1 MLTTKQQDEKIKII
15 KRKIYDIIG
24 DEILEEQNKKGDL
37 LLVAGAMQA
46 VVVELYKSKIGND
59 SAARLYYTIADRLV
73 DPRTD

>member
-59 SAARLYYTIADRLV
+59 SAAMLYYTIADRLV

>member
-46 VVVELYKSKIGND
+46 VVVELHKSKIGNE
-59 SAARLYYTIADRLV
+59 SAAMLYYTIADRLV

>member
-59 SAARLYYTIADRLV
+59 SAAMLYYTIADRCPKV
-73 DPRTD
+73 

>member
-1 MLTTKQQDEKIKII
+1 MLTIKQQDEKIRSI

-24 DEILEEQNKKGDL
+24 DEILEEQNRKGDL

-59 SAARLYYTIADRLV
+59 SAAMLYYTIADKLV

>member
-1 MLTTKQQDEKIKII
+1 MLTIKQQDQKVRSI

-24 DEILEEQNKKGDL
+24 DEIIEEQNKKGDL

-46 VVVELYKSKIGND
+46 VVVELYKSKIGNE
-59 SAARLYYTIADRLV
+59 SAAMLYYTIADRLV

>member
-59 SAARLYYTIADRLV
+59 SAAMLYYTIADKLV

>member
-59 SAARLYYTIADRLV
+59 SAAMLYYTIADRLV
-73 DPRTD
+73 DSRTD

>member
-1 MLTTKQQDEKIKII
+1 MLTTKQQNEKIKII

-59 SAARLYYTIADRLV
+59 SAAMLYYTIADRLV

>member
-1 MLTTKQQDEKIKII
+1 MLTIKQQDQKVRSI

-24 DEILEEQNKKGDL
+24 DEIIEEQNKKGDL
-37 LLVAGAMQA
+37 LLVAGAIQA

-59 SAARLYYTIADRLV
+59 STAMLFYTIADRLV

>member
-46 VVVELYKSKIGND
+46 VVVELYKSKIGKE
-59 SAARLYYTIADRLV
+59 SAAMLYYTIADRLV

>member
-1 MLTTKQQDEKIKII
+1 MLTTKQQDEKIRSI

-24 DEILEEQNKKGDL
+24 DEILEEQNRKGDL

-46 VVVELYKSKIGND
+46 VVVELYKSKIGNE
-59 SAARLYYTIADRLV
+59 SAAMLYYTIADRLV

>member
-46 VVVELYKSKIGND
+46 VVVELYKSKIGNE
-59 SAARLYYTIADRLV
+59 SAAMLYYTIADRLV

>member
-46 VVVELYKSKIGND
+46 VVVELYKSKIGNE
-59 SAARLYYTIADRLV
+59 SAAMLYYTIADRLV
-73 DPRTD
+73 DSRTD